1 MPEVEFSITGF
12 GTAQH
17 SLSSTQRKTIRGIA
31 ERLVSGDDEV
41 PSLSAARMIEIVGHA
56 IGTKNLEMHANMR
69 AESVLTELNGNLRA
83 LGASDS
89 EIAKIQLGE
98 PVTKLS
104 NERVQVGDRKV
115 LIAVHPRDTTPSEVR
130 IAAALS
136 DYLTPEPPTGWQKLG
151 HTGAPHKLGKVD
163 VWVGPERLWKA
174 EMKAASIAERWSANY
189 AGIAHVISA
198 QDEPSTVDRKIKWEH
213 PDFPNVERRLRLR
226 EIEELLMA
234 VYTTGEKLEWGS
246 GPMLRQ
252 AIHAMAPVIEQHQGL
267 AIVRISKEFDR
278 EETRGVFSE
287 TQLAP
292 VAQGAALGLVRKAMV
307 KNALFTAQQCL
318 ALFNRGYSET
328 LAGDTARNCGIV
340 ISFVSREHS
349 EALQLEKKIR
359 EQILDALLLPL
370 NVPSSA
376 VGPLGPSGAKIAT
389 GALKAILKE
398 TTSELITAANTMEL
412 SEIKTEFRRQA
423 NRIQE
428 QNPMLSD
435 SAKKRITGLF
445 EDGMD
450 TALQF

>member
-1 MPEVEFSITGF
+1 MREVEFSITGF

-31 ERLVSGDDEV
+31 ERLVAGDAEV
-41 PSLSAARMIEIVGHA
+41 PSLSAATMVEIVGHA
-56 IGTKNLEMHANMR
+56 IGTKNLEMHANKR
-69 AESVLTELNGNLRA
+69 ADSVLSELNGNLRS

-89 EIAKIQLGE
+89 EIAKIKRGE
-98 PVTKLS
+98 PVTRLT

-115 LIAVHPRDTTPSEVR
+115 LIAVHPRQTPAEVK

-163 VWVGPERLWKA
+163 VWVGPERLWKS
-174 EMKAASIAERWSANY
+174 EMSAASIADRWSDNY

-198 QDEPSTVDRKIKWEH
+198 QDEPSTVNRRIKWAH
-213 PDFPNVERRLRLR
+213 PDFPHVKRRVRLR
-226 EIEELLMA
+226 EIEEFLMA
-234 VYTTGEKLEWGS
+234 MYTTGDTFEWGT

-252 AIHAMAPVIEQHQGL
+252 AVHAMAPVIEQHQGL

-292 VAQGAALGLVRKAMV
+292 VAQGAALGRVRKAMV

-318 ALFNRGYSET
+318 ALFNRGYPET

-359 EQILDALLLPL
+359 EQILDTLLLPL
-370 NVPSSA
+370 SVPAHA
-376 VGPLGPSGAKIAT
+376 VGPLGESGAKIAT
-389 GALKAILKE
+389 GVLKAVLKA
-398 TTSELITAANTMEL
+398 TTAELIAAANTLKL
-412 SEIKTEFRRQA
+412 SRIKTEFRRQA
-423 NRIQE
+423 NLIQE